1 MNILDQLHT
10 TAGVYPDADFQAG
23 GIATDVVE
31 CRSAV
36 GVRYIIFRGD
46 CDGGTET
53 GVVTV
58 YADDDA
64 TPTTSVAT
72 PFWYRASTTPD
83 TWGAWTHAAA
93 AGFTLTAGDNQ
104 IYEVFQPAAEIAENG
119 YGYSHLELTEVLND
133 PVDGAILIEVIQTRY
148 QDATTTMLT

>member
-10 TAGVYPDADFQAG
+10 TAGLYPAADFMAG
-23 GIATDVVE
+23 GVSTDVVE

-46 CDGGTET
+46 ATGGTAT

-64 TPTTSVAT
+64 VPTTSTAT
-72 PFWYRASTTPD
+72 PFYYRTSTTPD
-83 TWGAWTHAAA
+83 TWSAWTHVAAT
-93 AGFTLTAGDNQ
+93 GFTMTAGDNQ

-119 YGYSHLELTEVLND
+119 YGYSHMQITEPVND
-133 PVDGAILIEVIQTRY
+133 PQLGCVLIEVIQTRY
-148 QDATTTMLT
+148 QNATTTMLT